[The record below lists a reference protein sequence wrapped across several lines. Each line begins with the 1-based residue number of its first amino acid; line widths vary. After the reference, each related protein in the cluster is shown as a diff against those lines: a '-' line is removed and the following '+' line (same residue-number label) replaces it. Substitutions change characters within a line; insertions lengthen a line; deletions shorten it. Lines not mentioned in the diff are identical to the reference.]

1 MSPVLETFDSHRNV
15 PTYPNYTLT
24 SPLPERLSLPT
35 RDGLPLN
42 ESRMMY
48 PLLLETGAWSSYSDN
63 STAADLSGHLSW
75 SMCAIKRAINQT
87 ADLTGFNS
95 REVSGSRPLQTS
107 QTSASLVQRRLG
119 WRWKWIVEGLAANA
133 MNYTVWIVEDG
144 GAFDRGI
151 LYGPIY
157 MSTKEG
163 ESKHTTV
170 CGIVPDNHTALDTF
184 PCPLVHGL
192 DICPSIAYAAAVNT
206 TFTNPT
212 ASAHVTMLEPHILR
226 TLEASLNAFS
236 TSLLSSACGRDLF
249 SPVSTCA
256 DCFDE
261 YREWL
266 CRSIIPRCA
275 SQDQVVASQH
285 RQDILQSTGG
295 LRDKIPMTRR
305 RTRQSPRTPFSANP
319 TYSFDELL
327 PCMDNC
333 RRVDRK
339 CPVFLGFRCPLRG
352 INANESY
359 AYCGPEHED
368 GGSCEGEA
376 DGGSDRWGQTWCNGV
391 LT

>member
-1 MSPVLETFDSHRNV
+1 MSSVLEKLDDHRTA
-15 PTYPNYTLT
+15 PTYPNYTLS
-24 SPLPERLSLPT
+24 SPLPEQIRLPT
-35 RDGLPLN
+35 RDGHQLDK
-42 ESRMMY
+42 SRMMY
-48 PLLLETGAWSSYSDN
+48 PLLLETDTWSRFSYDSN
-63 STAADLSGHLSW
+63 SADLPSRLSW

-87 ADLTGFNS
+87 TDLTGFNS
-95 REVSGSRPLQTS
+95 EEPSGTRPVQTN
-107 QTSASLVQRRLG
+107 QTSASLVQRPLG
-119 WRWKWIVEGLAANA
+119 WRWKWIVEGLLANGT
-133 MNYTVWIVEDG
+133 NYTAWVVEDG
-144 GAFDRGI
+144 GVLGRGT

-163 ESKHTTV
+163 ELPNTV
-170 CGIVPDNHTALDTF
+170 VVGLAVDDPTSSDTF
-184 PCPLVHGL
+184 PCPLVHNL
-192 DICPSIAYAAAVNT
+192 DICPSIAYAAALNT
-206 TFTNPT
+206 TSTNPT
-212 ASAHVTMLEPHILR
+212 APASVTMLEPHILQ

-249 SPVSTCA
+249 SPVSSCA

-275 SQDQVVASQH
+275 SHDQVVTSQS
-285 RQDILQSTGG
+285 RQQSVKSSRQPG
-295 LRDKIPMTRR
+295 DKLPITMR
-305 RTRQSPRTPFSANP
+305 RTTQSPRTPFSANP

-352 INANESY
+352 VNADESY
-359 AYCGPEHED
+359 AYCGPEHENR
-368 GGSCEGEA
+368 GVCEGEA
-376 DGGSDRWGQTWCNGV
+376 DGGSNRWGQTWCNGV